1 MRIIVVGC
9 GGRENL
15 IIHKLIESNE
25 VFCIGS
31 WVNYD
36 IYQMLS
42 HERYFK
48 AELKPLT
55 CIPICHNINP
65 DLIIVGGETLLATD
79 FVETCNSNGWKCI
92 APTKQLAQLETSKYF
107 TRTFLDEHGL
117 DCFNPRFSLISE
129 TSCLETILEH
139 YDDFVI
145 KFDGLAGGK
154 GVCVQGDHF
163 ENKEEGMTI
172 IREKLSDGE
181 IVVEEKLIGEEFSV
195 FTLSDGDYFVHLP
208 PVKDF
213 KRAFENDNGPN
224 TGGMGSIMENFDFL
238 NKDDMMSCCQ
248 LNSVVLQEIQNR
260 YSQQYIGVLYGSF
273 MKTHDNQIKLIEFNC
288 RFGDSEVFNVLNN
301 IETDLTSIFKS
312 MVDNT
317 LRSLELVLKNNVSIV
332 KYLVPKGYPEN
343 SIKTNIDYKPI
354 ENVYTASLDKDCNL
368 VGSRALAVYSE
379 GKNIEEAYE
388 NCEKI
393 ISRIDTEKLC
403 WRKDIGREKTD
414 AYKTAGVD
422 IDEGNKFVKLIK
434 KDVESTYTENVVG
447 QHGNFGGQFKFNND
461 VLVASTDGVGTKGI
475 LIKEQTGNYYTCGHD
490 IVNHSINDILVQG
503 ATPLFF
509 LDYIA
514 SSKLNIE
521 DSASFVKGCCEAC
534 KKVNCVMLG
543 GETAEMPSVYKDGHM
558 DMVGTIVGK
567 RVLSIDKVQEGDVAI
582 GLPSSGPQ
590 TNGYTLIRK
599 ILNSH
604 IPPDDILQA
613 FLEPHGSF
621 LDQVMKINE
630 QFTITGMCHI
640 TGGGLTE
647 NLKRVLSHELAIN
660 LDNIEYPEWC
670 QWLKTKGKLS
680 DSEMKKIFNC
690 GIGFIVFIKPKKKE
704 LLTYLTKK
712 KIVTMAGIP
721 YECKYHSERKLNI
734 GILGSTK
741 GTDLDYIFKTIN
753 NVNYKFYN
761 RIEISC
767 VLSNKKDSGILSK
780 ASSYGLYS
788 EYIPYNSIQ
797 NKEEYDNKLT
807 KRFQDKKV
815 DMIICIGWMRILSPS
830 FTEQWKKRC
839 FNVHPSLLPA
849 FSGGMDRN
857 VHQEVFDSGCRETG
871 CTVHEVTND
880 VDMGPIIVQKKC
892 EVLNTD
898 NIDTLK
904 VRVQKLEGEA
914 LVKTISLFASNDIGP
929 FSELHTENYG
939 IDLGKVFSE

>member
-1 MRIIVVGC
+1 MKILVVGC

-15 IIHKLIESNE
+15 IIHKLIEKND

-36 IYQMLS
+36 IYQMIT

-48 AELKPLT
+48 AELKPLN

-117 DCFNPRFSLISE
+117 DYFNPRFSLISE

-213 KRAFENDNGPN
+213 KRAFENDSGPN
-224 TGGMGSIMENFDFL
+224 TGGMGSIMKNFDFL

-260 YSQQYIGVLYGSF
+260 YSQKYIGVLYGSF

-312 MVDNT
+312 MADNT

-343 SIKTNIDYKPI
+343 SIKANIDYKPI

-368 VGSRALAVYSE
+368 LGSRALAVYSE

-393 ISRIDTEKLC
+393 ISRIDKEKLF

-414 AYKTAGVD
+414 AYKIAGVD

-475 LIKEQTGNYYTCGHD
+475 LIKQHTGNYYTCGHD
-490 IVNHSINDILVQG
+490 IVNHSVNDILVQG
-503 ATPLFF
+503 AIPLFF

-521 DSASFVKGCCEAC
+521 DSASFVKGCCDAC
-534 KKVNCVMLG
+534 KQVNCVMLG

-567 RVLSIDKVQEGDVAI
+567 KTFSINRLQEGDIAI

-604 IPPDDILQA
+604 VPPEDILQKC
-613 FLEPHGSF
+613 LEPHGSF
-621 LDQVMKINE
+621 LDSVMRINE

-647 NLKRVLSHELAIN
+647 NLKRTLPDNLSIK
-660 LDNIEYPEWC
+660 LDHIEYPEWC
-670 QWLKTKGKLS
+670 QWLKNKGKLS
-680 DSEMKKIFNC
+680 DNEMKKIFNC
-690 GIGFIVFIKPKKKE
+690 GIGFIVFVRPKKKQ
-704 LLTYLTKK
+704 LSNISDK
-712 KIVTMAGIP
+712 KIITLSGIP
-721 YECKYHSERKLNI
+721 YDCEYHSGRKLKI

-741 GTDLDYIFKTIN
+741 GTDLDYINKTIN
-753 NVNYKFYN
+753 NVNYEFYN
-761 RIEISC
+761 RVEISC
-767 VLSNKKDSGILSK
+767 VLSNKKDSGILNK

-788 EYIPYNSIQ
+788 EYIPYNSTQTIEQ
-797 NKEEYDNKLT
+797 YENNLT
-807 KRFQDKKV
+807 KRLQDKKV
-815 DMIICIGWMRILSPS
+815 DMILCIGWMRILSPN
-830 FTEQWKKRC
+830 FVEKWEKRC
-839 FNVHPSLLPA
+839 YNVHPSLLPA
-849 FSGGMDRN
+849 FAGGMDRN
-857 VHQEVFDSGCRETG
+857 VHQEVLDSGTKETG

-892 EVLNTD
+892 EVLDTD
-898 NIDTLK
+898 NVDTLK
-904 VRVQKLEGEA
+904 VRVQDLEGKA

-929 FSELHTENYG
+929 LSDLNVEKYG
-939 IDLGKVFSE
+939 IDLGKVFSK